1 MTAAHATGTIEPT
14 ILVTLLLAGGHRV
27 SVSLSHHDPLWGTI
41 AATLAG
47 EPPPGVV
54 RVALDAGL
62 REIAFRPRD
71 LVGVL
76 TEPPFSPGVPATAP
90 QGVVRFTDVLSPAEH
105 DRLLAEALAME
116 PQFVESSTEG
126 ADDYRQSYVIYEA
139 GTLAAPLLDR
149 VRALVPE
156 VCRRL
161 AVPELPADAR
171 TECQLTAH
179 NDGHFY
185 KVHNDNGSLEAAAR
199 ELTFI
204 YYLHRRPKGF
214 EGGELV
220 VHEREGHYGLKLDLG
235 RSETIEPD
243 DNTIVFFRS
252 ARMHEVLPIRCPSR
266 AFADSRFTLN
276 GWVWR

>member
-1 MTAAHATGTIEPT
+1 MTAPHAPGPIEPT
-14 ILVTLLLAGGHRV
+14 ILVTLLLAGGHRAA
-27 SVSLSHHDPLWGTI
+27 VSLSRHDPLWGTL

-47 EPPPGVV
+47 DPPPGVV

-76 TEPPFSPGVPATAP
+76 TEPPFSPGVPAEAP
-90 QGVVRFTDVLSPAEH
+90 AGVVRFSDVLSPAEH

-116 PQFVESSTEG
+116 PHFLESSTEG

-139 GTLAAPLLDR
+139 GALGTPVLDR

-161 AVPELPADAR
+161 AMPMLPPDAR

-185 KVHNDNGSLEAAAR
+185 KVHNDNGSLDAAAR
-199 ELTFI
+199 ELSFI
-204 YYLHRRPKGF
+204 YYLHRWPKGF
-214 EGGELV
+214 TGGELV
-220 VHEREGHYGLKLDLG
+220 VYEREGHYGLKLDLG
-235 RSETIEPD
+235 RAEAIEPA

-252 ARMHEVLPIRCPSR
+252 TRMHEVLPIRCPSR